1 MKNTKKV
8 KMFKKI
14 SIVIS
19 AFIISIQPVN
29 ADESNINKLTQK
41 FNLFWQC
48 INKKVEETKDYQ
60 IKTWKKAKNENLKKI
75 KISQHKLTGFL
86 SDFPER

>member
-1 MKNTKKV
+1 MKNKKKV

-29 ADESNINKLTQK
+29 ADENNINKLTQK

-60 IKTWKKAKNENLKKI
+60 INKWTEAKKQNSETLKIVQQKI
-75 KISQHKLTGFL
+75 TGFF